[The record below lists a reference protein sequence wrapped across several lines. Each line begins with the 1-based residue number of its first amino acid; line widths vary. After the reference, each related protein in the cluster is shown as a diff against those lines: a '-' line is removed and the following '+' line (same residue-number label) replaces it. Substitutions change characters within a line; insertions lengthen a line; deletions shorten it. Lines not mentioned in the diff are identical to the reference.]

1 MAYVDEEKANSAYL
15 EHTPTHEEQQ
25 RPKMDIKGYMRSR
38 IPTLKPTMTKPPNPF
53 KLLGLLNRKHWNF
66 FSVSVPC
73 DSKAA
78 YDDKLMLERRLL
90 WLPGLGMHS

>member
-15 EHTPTHEEQQ
+15 EHTSAHEEHQ
-25 RPKMDIKGYMRSR
+25 RPKMDIKGYLRSR

-66 FSVSVPC
+66 FSVSVQC
-73 DSKAA
+73 EDRS
-78 YDDKLMLERRLL
+78 RIR
-90 WLPGLGMHS
+90 